1 MPSSS
6 TDQHPDHDR
15 SQPLF
20 TLAVLGTQAAP
31 PLFYPYLRRY
41 FGQRFWSLKRLAFLT
56 AICFGAILMRVYF
69 RSLTFIVV
77 ERLPANPHRWS
88 PAYESDNWVG
98 ERFILSFL
106 VFWFA
111 ATALAIGHRIL
122 AWRRSSQA
130 GFPYI
135 ESQHPGYSR
144 LWFLV
149 RLPALQRLGFLQSY
163 NGAEAFLEP
172 PFLFVVGYALSFV
185 LPEFGAFVVLGSLLL
200 FWNEFS
206 VWRAYHHRDL
216 DAKDASS
223 LAWSTS
229 SACGRRWAR
238 SSRTWQRRSPWP
250 ALPRRLRTR
259 LGKCPPRNP
268 SSRPLIAP
276 CWIRRSTRARARC
289 LIFNRINRKET
300 PCPFPPRF
308 PCRP

>member
-172 PFLFVVGYALSFV
+172 PFLFVVGYARSFV

-216 DAKDASS
+216 DAKDAVVSGLEHELRMREALGQIEQDMAEEKP
-223 LAWSTS
+223 LA
-229 SACGRRWAR
+229 RP
-238 SSRTWQRRSPWP
+238 SPPPPNAPRQVP
-250 ALPRRLRTR
+250 ASKSELSPAHRAMLD
-259 LGKCPPRNP
+259 PP
-268 SSRPLIAP
+268 
-276 CWIRRSTRARARC
+276 
-289 LIFNRINRKET
+289 EH
-300 PCPFPPRF
+300 
-308 PCRP
+308 